1 MTEGEKLLVLMIKRF
16 LDENPDKE
24 IVTYVHMV
32 DGEYRHEVE
41 IREKNVKTA

>member
-1 MTEGEKLLVLMIKRF
+1 MTEGEELMCRMIRMF
-16 LDENPDKE
+16 LEENPDKE

-41 IREKNVKTA
+41 IRKKNVKTA